1 MARYTGP
8 KNRIARRFGMNIFG
22 RRRNPLLHKPNPPG
36 VHGARR
42 RKKSDYGQ
50 QLEEKQKLRAVYG
63 MISQKQLVNYYKKAV
78 KRSGMTPQNFI
89 EFLECRLDNIVYRF
103 GLAAT
108 IFHAQQLITHGHI
121 QVNGK
126 KVDKRSF
133 QVKPGMVVS
142 LKEKTRNN
150 PLIKETL
157 STQKDLPD
165 YVSFDPKTCE
175 GKLENVPELE
185 QIPLPLP
192 VNVPLVCEFLAHTC

>member
-42 RKKSDYGQ
+42 KKKSDYGL

-63 MISQKQLVNYYKKAV
+63 MLSQKQLVNYYKKAE
-78 KRSGMTPQNFI
+78 KRKGMTPENLI
-89 EFLECRLDNIVYRF
+89 EFLECRLDTVVYRF
-103 GLAAT
+103 GLGAT
-108 IFHAQQLITHGHI
+108 IFHAQQLISHGHI
-121 QVNGK
+121 LVDGK

-157 STQKDLPD
+157 ATQKDLPE
-165 YVSFDPKTCE
+165 YISFDPKTCE
-175 GKLENVPELE
+175 GKLESIPELE
-185 QIPLPLP
+185 QVAFPLP

>member
-8 KNRIARRFGMNIFG
+8 KNRVARRFGMNIFG

-50 QLEEKQKLRAVYG
+50 QLEEKQKLRAIYG
-63 MISQKQLVNYYKKAV
+63 MLSQKQLKNYFKLAV
-78 KRSGMTPQNFI
+78 KKQGMTPQI
-89 EFLECRLDNIVYRF
+89 LAELLECRLDTIVYRF
-103 GLAAT
+103 GFAAT
-108 IFHAQQLITHGHI
+108 IFHAQQLITHGHLL
-121 QVNGK
+121 VNGK

-150 PLIKETL
+150 PIIKESL
-157 STQKDLPD
+157 ATQKDLPD
-165 YVSFDPKTCE
+165 YISFDSKTFE
-175 GKLENVPELE
+175 GKLVNIPELE
-185 QIPLPLP
+185 QIPYPLP